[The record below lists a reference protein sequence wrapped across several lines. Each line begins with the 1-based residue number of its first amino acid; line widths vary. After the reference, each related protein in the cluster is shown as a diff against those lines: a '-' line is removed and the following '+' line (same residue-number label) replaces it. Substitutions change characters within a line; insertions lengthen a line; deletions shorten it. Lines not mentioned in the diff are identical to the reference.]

1 MIPLSKQPI
10 WAAGTDSAVAA
21 SSHTAHPGQ
30 AAFVLTL
37 LAATFLMGSSFI
49 AGKILLQGG
58 FPPLVLVGW
67 RFLLAAV
74 ATLPLVLLDAGPLGQ
89 ALWPRAMVLRDAL
102 VVVLIGLLQTAAVM
116 GLLFVAMRT
125 IAASTAAILLF
136 TNPIWVAVLGKI
148 FLGESL
154 RRTRLLGLVLG
165 IVGVSLAIGAG
176 VGSLPG
182 AGAWAGQAIGLGS
195 AWCWAAATI
204 INKRAKLPMGS
215 WALSFW
221 QMLVGALA
229 VLAIAYSSGEHW
241 PQVTTPA
248 QWGWFFW
255 LAIPAS
261 TGSFGLWFVAL
272 KKGGAT
278 RTSGYLFLAPLFTV
292 VLSFLVLG
300 NTLVWAQAL
309 GGVLIGL
316 SLWLVNRQPAP
327 HRF

>member
-1 MIPLSKQPI
+1 M
-10 WAAGTDSAVAA
+10 AA
-21 SSHTAHPGQ
+21 SSPTAHPGQ

-58 FPPLVLVGW
+58 FSPMVLVGW
-67 RFLLAAV
+67 RFLVAAA

-89 ALWPRAMVLRDAL
+89 ALLPSAMTLRDAL

-136 TNPIWVAVLGKI
+136 TNPIWVAVLGRI

-154 RRTRLLGLVLG
+154 HRTRLLGLLLG

-176 VGSLPG
+176 LGSLPG
-182 AGAWAGQAIGLGS
+182 TDALTGQVIGLGS

-229 VLAIAYSSGEHW
+229 VLAIAYGSGEHW
-241 PQVTTPA
+241 PQVTTHA
-248 QWGWFFW
+248 QWGWFIW

-292 VLSFLVLG
+292 LLSFLVLG
-300 NTLVWAQAL
+300 NTLVWAQGL

-316 SLWLVNRQPAP
+316 SLWLVNRQPAAY
-327 HRF
+327 RS